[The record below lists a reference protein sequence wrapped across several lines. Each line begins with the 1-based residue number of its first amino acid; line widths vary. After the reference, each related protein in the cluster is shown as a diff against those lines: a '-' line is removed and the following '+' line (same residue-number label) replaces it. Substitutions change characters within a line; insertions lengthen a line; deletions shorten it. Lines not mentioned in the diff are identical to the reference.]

1 MTNIDTYRSSYIA
14 SGAVQSDSFISA
26 LIVKR
31 CDDTATAGSDA
42 PYVGRLRWTST
53 NNEFD
58 LSEIVVQDVQFER
71 GTLRR
76 REPLI
81 LRPMSSESGEL
92 YQFDVKELEISIT
105 AYTREEL
112 VDLLH
117 DFIVVLWN
125 EYALEDDANL
135 TANARELKNLM
146 LNDFYVV

>member
-31 CDDTATAGSDA
+31 WDDTATAGSDA

-81 LRPMSSESGEL
+81 LHPMSSESGEL
-92 YQFDVKELEISIT
+92 YQLDVKELEISIT
-105 AYTREEL
+105 AACKTLIDSER
-112 VDLLH
+112 
-117 DFIVVLWN
+117 
-125 EYALEDDANL
+125 
-135 TANARELKNLM
+135 RKNT
-146 LNDFYVV
+146 